1 MPPINFRPVQ
11 MRHFTPEGISEF
23 QQMWQEL
30 VTQVNISQGVHGP
43 IPVYNH
49 INMNGNLV
57 QNSGQAQES
66 TDLLTQEAADPMY
79 STATQQAAFEATGS
93 KILQT
98 ARKLNDGTKQ
108 HKISSDL
115 NLQGSVPPSNITGTL
130 AYTSTTTTIIWTW
143 TSIIVQ
149 LADLSYVGIKNGTLT
164 VTGLVNATGYAF
176 YAYYDTSLGIL
187 SFVADSVN
195 ASGAPPIAFAAGGNT
210 AASQAQTQDGRIS
223 LTNGKYVATTGSSG
237 TATLRTR
244 S

>member
-1 MPPINFRPVQ
+1 
-11 MRHFTPEGISEF
+11 
-23 QQMWQEL
+23 MWQEL

-49 INMNGNLV
+49 IDMGGNRVMNVGSPPTGV
-57 QNSGQAQES
+57 T
-66 TDLLTQEAADPMY
+66 TDALSQQAADPMY

-130 AYTSTTTTIIWTW
+130 HFAPTSTTVVWTW
-143 TSIIVQ
+143 TSIIIQ
-149 LADLSYVGIKNGTLT
+149 LADLSYIGVKNGTLT
-164 VTGLVNATGYAF
+164 VTGLTNSTPYDF
-176 YAYYDTSLGIL
+176 YPYYDTTLGIL
-187 SFVADSVN
+187 SFVADNVN
-195 ASGAPPIAFAAGGNT
+195 AVGAPPIAFASANT
-210 AASQAQTQDGRIS
+210 AALQSQNADGRIA
-223 LTNGKYVATTGSSG
+223 LTSASTDAQPTTGGPSG
-237 TATLRTR
+237 NATLRTR